1 MKNFLTK
8 VKNFLDKE
16 VMSIDITTGNRVR
29 QIHSCGSSI
38 VNMNGVRLE
47 VSDGIIRLYTDDDHY
62 KIIVDGEVIRR

>member
-1 MKNFLTK
+1 
-8 VKNFLDKE
+8 
-16 VMSIDITTGNRVR
+16 MSIDITTGNRVR